1 MTSAVELVNNAL
13 IFLGQPLIQSLEQ
26 TTPPAAVFAAT
37 LYQSTL
43 DEVLRAHPW
52 NFAIDRVE
60 LAPLAA
66 APAYGYQFTFQRPAD
81 WLRTLETSA
90 PDFRHEGKRILAN
103 VSSLQLRYVRRVT
116 DLTEWD
122 ALAAAA
128 AARNLAAKLAY
139 PLTKSNTVQEAQWQ
153 MYVAILKQAKGVD
166 AQEEPAEEFEQ
177 SSLLTVRR

>member
-1 MTSAVELVNNAL
+1 MQSAVSVVNQAL
-13 IFLGQPLIQSLEQ
+13 IFLGQPPIQSLTQ
-26 TTPPAAVFAAT
+26 ATPPAAVFASA
-37 LYQSTL
+37 LYESTL
-43 DEVLRAHPW
+43 EEVLRSHPW
-52 NFAIDRVE
+52 NFAINRVE

-66 APAYGYQFTFQRPAD
+66 APAYGYQFAFQRPSD

-103 VSSLQLRYVRRVT
+103 VSSLQLRYVRKAE

-128 AARNLAAKLAY
+128 LVRNLAQKLAY
-139 PLTKSNTVQEAQWQ
+139 PLTKSTSLQEAQWQ

-166 AQEEPAEEFEQ
+166 AQEEPADEFEQ